1 MILQRVAFFLLLSL
15 SLNFCYAAI
24 AQGEQDKP
32 EVDSFLPSLMQSA
45 RFMRI
50 QPGAQEQE
58 QPASGQSNQVQQ
70 PFDYYDAAR
79 SEDQQAQQQQR
90 RDSSP
95 EFSNPEFIPRAM
107 IVRPGSNFYG
117 RIIRYQLPSYQNGPI
132 QSQVF
137 LVDGGVPSYEDTPS
151 QPGQFGTASSD
162 NTGELP
168 PIVRPAVEPVLPR
181 PTVESPN
188 DSKDV
193 EAKVQET
200 TPDPSLQT
208 EKVEEPSTSNP
219 KDLESESV
227 DQSQS
232 TETEAPKSEG
242 ETEAPT
248 SEVETETPKSENTNV
263 EATTQDSLPST
274 EEEPKVVDSET
285 GEKSEEAEKTVTE
298 TVDNSET
305 TATDAPKEAEK
316 TETEEAQ
323 VATEAPKVAE
333 TEEVRTENKETEELN
348 PTTSLPEA
356 IADKLLEETTAGV
369 ENKPE
374 EKVEQNDSSTPAPTI
389 EETTLSESPVT
400 ES

>member
-1 MILQRVAFFLLLSL
+1 MIVQRVALFLLLSL

-50 QPGAQEQE
+50 QPSQEQE
-58 QPASGQSNQVQQ
+58 QPVSGQEQSNQVQQ

-79 SEDQQAQQQQR
+79 SEDQQAQQQQQ

-117 RIIRYQLPSYQNGPI
+117 RIIRYLPPSYQNGPI

-137 LVDGGVPSYEDTPS
+137 LVNGGVPSYEDTPS
-151 QPGQFGTASSD
+151 QPGQFRTASSD
-162 NTGELP
+162 NTRELP
-168 PIVRPAVEPVLPR
+168 PIVRPAVEPVVPR

-193 EAKVQET
+193 EAKVQDT
-200 TPDPSLQT
+200 TPDPSQT

-219 KDLESESV
+219 NDSESESV
-227 DQSQS
+227 DQNQS
-232 TETEAPKSEG
+232 TETPKIDAETEAPKPEA
-242 ETEAPT
+242 ETD
-248 SEVETETPKSENTNV
+248 TPKSEETNS
-263 EATTQDSLPST
+263 EATTQESLPST
-274 EEEPKVVDSET
+274 EEERKAVDSET
-285 GEKSEEAEKTVTE
+285 GEKSEEDEKTVTE
-298 TVDNSET
+298 GTENSEI
-305 TATDAPKEAEK
+305 TATDTPKEADK
-316 TETEEAQ
+316 TETEEVQ
-323 VATEAPKVAE
+323 VATEAHKEAE
-333 TEEVRTENKETEELN
+333 TEDVQTENKETEGPN
-348 PTTSLPEA
+348 PTTSLPEE

-369 ENKPE
+369 ESKQE
-374 EKVEQNDSSTPAPTI
+374 EKVQQNDPSTAAPTL
-389 EETTLSESPVT
+389 EETTSSELAVT